1 MPTTI
6 QPWLRAELIAA
17 PETTPGAQLMIPA
30 DGIEFHDDQLVFH
43 HQGDVVYVAPQGQLR
58 SITWFAR
65 QPHPETA
72 RRKAQWPNHG
82 TRWTDEERT
91 QLHRHLRAGHSW
103 KVISHAH
110 GRSRTGCQQEAVKQ
124 GWLDG
129 ETLAPTATLLGGE
142 GGEAEVGAQTDGK
155 ADGALAGAPSDP
167 TPSLALATAAADSS
181 AGAEI
186 ATAPADPP
194 PSPVFVAALA
204 GSPADSPPS
213 TSLATAA
220 ANPPPCADLAAA
232 SAGPP
237 PTPAA
242 VPPNFA
248 VAGTADAIAYPEP
261 AQAAVALARE
271 ASAHTDTELQPD
283 RPQIPHQR
291 TDSADTPD
299 SEKDCPPGPGSR
311 FLSRAQSSLARA
323 TLGAYMN
330 PPRAT

>member
-1 MPTTI
+1 
-6 QPWLRAELIAA
+6 
-17 PETTPGAQLMIPA
+17 MIPA
-30 DGIEFHDDQLVFH
+30 DGIEFHDGQLVFH

-91 QLHRHLRAGHSW
+91 ELHCHLRAGHSW

-129 ETLAPTATLLGGE
+129 ETLAPTERLLGGE
-142 GGEAEVGAQTDGK
+142 GANTGIDAQNGIDAQTDVDALTHVNAQTDVDAQTHVGAQTDAN
-155 ADGALAGAPSDP
+155 ADGALAGAPNDP
-167 TPSLALATAAADSS
+167 APSLVLATAAADSS
-181 AGAEI
+181 ASAEL
-186 ATAPADPP
+186 ATVSADSLPTPAVVPP
-194 PSPVFVAALA
+194 DFALA
-204 GSPADSPPS
+204 GAAD
-213 TSLATAA
+213 
-220 ANPPPCADLAAA
+220 
-232 SAGPP
+232 
-237 PTPAA
+237 
-242 VPPNFA
+242 A
-248 VAGTADAIAYPEP
+248 VAYPVL
-261 AQAAVALARE
+261 AQAAMAIARE

-283 RPQIPHQR
+283 RVQIPHQR
-291 TDSADTPD
+291 TDSADVPD
-299 SEKDCPPGPGSR
+299 PDPEKDSPPGPGSR

-323 TLGAYMN
+323 TLGAYVN

>member
-1 MPTTI
+1 MPTPT

-43 HQGDVVYVAPQGQLR
+43 HQGDIVYVAPQGQLR

-91 QLHRHLRAGHSW
+91 ELHRHLRAGHSW
-103 KVISHAH
+103 KAISHAH

-129 ETLAPTATLLGGE
+129 ETLAPTARLLGGAS
-142 GGEAEVGAQTDGK
+142 GEADVGAQTDAK
-155 ADGALAGAPSDP
+155 ADGTLAGAPGDP
-167 TPSLALATAAADSS
+167 TPSLVLAAAAADSPTS
-181 AGAEI
+181 AEL
-186 ATAPADPP
+186 ATASADPP
-194 PSPVFVAALA
+194 PSPAFA
-204 GSPADSPPS
+204 GSPSNAASADSPPIP
-213 TSLATAA
+213 AA
-220 ANPPPCADLAAA
+220 AVPKIVPTQAPPSPQLAD
-232 SAGPP
+232 
-237 PTPAA
+237 PAT

-248 VAGTADAIAYPEP
+248 LAGTADAVAYPDP
-261 AQAAVALARE
+261 AQAAMAIAQEATAR
-271 ASAHTDTELQPD
+271 TDTELQPD

-291 TDSADTPD
+291 SDSADDSDPRRTPLPAPAHAF
-299 SEKDCPPGPGSR
+299 CPAPSPR
-311 FLSRAQSSLARA
+311 WPARPSA
-323 TLGAYMN
+323 RT
-330 PPRAT
+330 